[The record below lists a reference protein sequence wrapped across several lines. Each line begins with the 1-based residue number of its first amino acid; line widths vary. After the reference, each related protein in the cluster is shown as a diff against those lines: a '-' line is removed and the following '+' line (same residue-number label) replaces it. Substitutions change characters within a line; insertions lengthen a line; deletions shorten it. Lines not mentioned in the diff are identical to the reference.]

1 MTNMTKHIIYFAFI
15 LAMMMAVT
23 ITSLAQDNN
32 TTANLTANSTAL
44 SASSNASLNA
54 STNESLI
61 IAPPSA
67 ANGNDGIATNAL
79 NNTTAMALGNASP
92 KKTVIVDTGMNQ
104 TSKNLS
110 TVDNATITVAPI
122 SDMAKTAPE
131 VAAASSSAQVAYAP
145 EGSLKLGSGV
155 GGWDPSSPTHKEV
168 SSQELGMP
176 IKPMRDTEKMFF
188 VCDIV

>member
-44 SASSNASLNA
+44 NASLNA
-54 STNESLI
+54 SLI
-61 IAPPSA
+61 IAPPSVA
-67 ANGNDGIATNAL
+67 SGNDGIATTAL
-79 NNTTAMALGNASP
+79 NNTTAIALGNASP
-92 KKTVIVDTGMNQ
+92 KKIIIVDTGLNQ

-122 SDMAKTAPE
+122 SEMAKTAPE

-145 EGSLKLGSGV
+145 EGALKLGSGID
-155 GGWDPSSPTHKEV
+155 GWDPSSPTHKEV
-168 SSQELGMP
+168 NTQELGMA

>member
-1 MTNMTKHIIYFAFI
+1 MTKHIIYFACM

-32 TTANLTANSTAL
+32 TTANLTANNNTL
-44 SASSNASLNA
+44 NASLNA
-54 STNESLI
+54 SLI
-61 IAPPSA
+61 IAPPSVA
-67 ANGNDGIATNAL
+67 SGNDGIATTAL
-79 NNTTAMALGNASP
+79 NNTTAIALGNASP
-92 KKTVIVDTGMNQ
+92 KKIIIVDTGLNQ

-122 SDMAKTAPE
+122 SEMAKTAPE

-145 EGSLKLGSGV
+145 EGALKLGSGID
-155 GGWDPSSPTHKEV
+155 GWDPSSPTHKEV
-168 SSQELGMP
+168 NTQELGMA

>member
-1 MTNMTKHIIYFAFI
+1 
-15 LAMMMAVT
+15 
-23 ITSLAQDNN
+23 
-32 TTANLTANSTAL
+32 
-44 SASSNASLNA
+44 
-54 STNESLI
+54 
-61 IAPPSA
+61 
-67 ANGNDGIATNAL
+67 
-79 NNTTAMALGNASP
+79 
-92 KKTVIVDTGMNQ
+92 
-104 TSKNLS
+104 
-110 TVDNATITVAPI
+110 
-122 SDMAKTAPE
+122 MAKTAPE

>member
-1 MTNMTKHIIYFAFI
+1 MTKHIIYFACI

-44 SASSNASLNA
+44 NASLNA
-54 STNESLI
+54 SLNTSLNASLI
-61 IAPPSA
+61 IAPPSVA
-67 ANGNDGIATNAL
+67 SGNDGIATTVL
-79 NNTTAMALGNASP
+79 NNTTAIALGNTSP
-92 KKTVIVDTGMNQ
+92 KKTIIVDTGLNQ

-110 TVDNATITVAPI
+110 TVDNATIVVAPI
-122 SDMAKTAPE
+122 SEMAKTAPE
-131 VAAASSSAQVAYAP
+131 VAAAASSVQVAYAP
-145 EGSLKLGSGV
+145 EGALKLGSGV

-168 SSQELGMP
+168 KTQELGIP
-176 IKPMRDTEKMFF
+176 IKPMRDTERMFF